1 MRSVSKVL
9 PLFALV
15 FLLLPGGEALGQS
28 LGQLCPRISVP
39 FGPGEEATY
48 QIKFGV
54 FNVGEGR
61 LSVAGVDTVRGHPAY
76 RLELFLEAS
85 VLVGKIKYD
94 MKSWLDTNALV
105 SRRHVRDLIELGTP
119 RHRFYEIYPEER
131 RWHRTD
137 NDERGATLHACPL
150 DDVAFFYYL
159 RAQRFSLGDT
169 FEAQRYFKEDGNP
182 VRVEVLRKDRVEVPA
197 GTFNTIVIRPTI
209 QTDGLFSKD
218 GRAEIHLSDDANRD
232 VVYMRVEIPV
242 VGSMTLHLKEVRRGT
257 PLRR

>member
-1 MRSVSKVL
+1 MRFVARLLPVLVL
-9 PLFALV
+9 P
-15 FLLLPGGEALGQS
+15 LLLPGAASAQALA
-28 LGQLCPRISVP
+28 QLCPRIPVP
-39 FGPGEEATY
+39 FGPGEEALY

-54 FNVGEGR
+54 FDVGEGR
-61 LSVAGVDTVRGHPAY
+61 LSVAGVDTLRGHPTY
-76 RLELFLEAS
+76 RLELDLRAS
-85 VLVGKIKYD
+85 MMFGTMKISYD
-94 MKSWLDTNALV
+94 MKSWLDTNSIV
-105 SRRHVRDLIELGTP
+105 SRRHVRDIVELGTP

-137 NDERGATLHACPL
+137 NDEKGATLHACPL

-182 VRVEVLRKDRVEVPA
+182 VRIEVLRKDRMEVPA
-197 GTFNTIVIRPTI
+197 GTFNTIVIRPMI

-232 VVYMRVEIPV
+232 VVYMKVDIPIA
-242 VGSMTLHLKEVRRGT
+242 GSMTLHLKQVRRGT
-257 PLRR
+257 PLRP